1 MKKHF
6 PLILSVVLLMFS
18 VLPCFALYNKQG
30 IPDSSEV
37 RKSLVQSWFTAS
49 VEQVR
54 SNKTELYINNV
65 GTVFQVRSEENGKD
79 LLIIVAPQ
87 EKLAVDVYTEQGK
100 SSSYIDVYP
109 LDSPGSW
116 VLLRDVDTGKPIQIR
131 YYFAADSDVF
141 VQFRPYG
148 TKTVADFV
156 VYGSFA
162 ARSVPVGIAFERL
175 YTASFSAIQDL
186 TKRTLPW
193 EYSDIVPELYNPV
206 LQMISVIREQQERFF
221 AAEDAAYDENGEPVN
236 ILSNTPRIVAED
248 VIEAEGLSFSSAGF
262 LKWIIDGLVVPLAG
276 GYTKIEPLLVSTAE
290 NKTGSFAD
298 VKSQIFDL
306 DFSLNW
312 TRNLAA
318 AALSVYSGKNYYYTD
333 SGCDVTI
340 EPFSSTQSTQGW
352 TNNLGYLKD
361 SGYSISS
368 LKPLLY
374 VLAVT
379 EPGRFF
385 LGAIRQTDAT
395 NPSSPE
401 VHFFTES
408 VALFPYFDS
417 NGRFDVVVFE
427 NGQELTLDSLLK
439 KYSDTQ
445 IHLVRVNASER
456 FFPQ

>member
-1 MKKHF
+1 M
-6 PLILSVVLLMFS
+6 
-18 VLPCFALYNKQG
+18 
-30 IPDSSEV
+30 
-37 RKSLVQSWFTAS
+37 
-49 VEQVR
+49 
-54 SNKTELYINNV
+54 
-65 GTVFQVRSEENGKD
+65 
-79 LLIIVAPQ
+79 
-87 EKLAVDVYTEQGK
+87 
-100 SSSYIDVYP
+100 
-109 LDSPGSW
+109 
-116 VLLRDVDTGKPIQIR
+116 
-131 YYFAADSDVF
+131 
-141 VQFRPYG
+141 
-148 TKTVADFV
+148 
-156 VYGSFA
+156 
-162 ARSVPVGIAFERL
+162 
-175 YTASFSAIQDL
+175 
-186 TKRTLPW
+186 
-193 EYSDIVPELYNPV
+193 
-206 LQMISVIREQQERFF
+206 
-221 AAEDAAYDENGEPVN
+221 
-236 ILSNTPRIVAED
+236 
-248 VIEAEGLSFSSAGF
+248 
-262 LKWIIDGLVVPLAG
+262 KWIIDGLVVPLAG